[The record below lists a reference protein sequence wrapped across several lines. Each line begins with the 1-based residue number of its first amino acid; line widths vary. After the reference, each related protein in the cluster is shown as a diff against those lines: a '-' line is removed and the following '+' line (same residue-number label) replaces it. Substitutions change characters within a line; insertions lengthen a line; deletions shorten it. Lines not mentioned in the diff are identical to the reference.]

1 MINSHQALTN
11 ASTAPRGGT
20 RAWKFKRVMKLI
32 EAAAAKAFEIQ
43 YGSSDGFEY
52 NIINEGRQVSPSDN
66 IFELNK
72 FFAPIKRATLNYK
85 FTVDNGSSN
94 YCDMYFRTPR
104 VAFINSIIKEL
115 NDRRSLIN
123 SWNLDAYE
131 LKTSGQNMKNPTLYI
146 RLMFE
151 SRIKNKKGK
160 VVIQKIPVNVNLAL
174 KYAGKNESAKELK
187 ELKPSK
193 IDGLTDTWLS
203 PEQFKTKVITYIDSK
218 YFPSKNIMVK
228 EAYKEMVNASFKN
241 QLRDSASIASD
252 LSSEF
257 FEVLSALKAA
267 RLLQSNNSMIMKIF
281 GIPVDSI
288 EARKVKI
295 YIPQKANEPLTDY
308 EISYDKDHPT
318 YGENGNLKISVK
330 SKVRGSSAATVKFD
344 TMFSDISEVN
354 AWFNKLSTSIR
365 RKQVGQYNVAKSAL
379 SYKSLGKITTLYP
392 IRAVKMLLASVLKGK
407 VTSDFSSVIN
417 HGNINS
423 FKKMCKEIDKKV
435 TGGMASAR
443 YIPIDDLITDAKIL
457 KECKTLIA
465 YNLDKNP
472 NQYLKLLDKEPVKS
486 GNTYLAKGTQEKYPF
501 SLNNFA
507 LICERVVVETSKERS
522 NTKLNFYKMFYDNV
536 LTKRE
541 VAYSVLSL
549 EGTDEVKLEYGF
561 HSKYNFNQYKKWI
574 ALRSKNYAFNM
585 QDALAMDV

>member
-1 MINSHQALTN
+1 MAQAHRGLVE
-11 ASTAPRGGT
+11 ASNAPRGGT
-20 RAWKFKRVMKLI
+20 RAWKFKRVMNLV
-32 EAAAAKAFEIQ
+32 EAAAAKAFETQ
-43 YGSSDGFEY
+43 YGSADGFQY
-52 NIINEGRQVSPSDN
+52 NIINEGRQITPSDN

-85 FTVDNGSSN
+85 FTIDNGSSN

-104 VAFINSIIKEL
+104 VALINSIIKEL
-115 NDRRSLIN
+115 SDRRSLIN
-123 SWNLDAYE
+123 SWNVDAYE
-131 LKTSGQNMKNPTLYI
+131 LKTSGQDMKNPTLYI
-146 RLMFE
+146 RIMFE

-160 VVIQKIPVNVNLAL
+160 VVVQKVPVNVNLAL

-187 ELKPSK
+187 ELKPSR

-203 PEQFKTKVITYIDSK
+203 PEQFKNKVIEYIDSK
-218 YFPSKNIMVK
+218 SFPSKNLMVK
-228 EAYKEMVNASFKN
+228 EAYKGMVNDSFKN

-267 RLLQSNNSMIMKIF
+267 RLLQANNPIIMKIF

-308 EISYDKDHPT
+308 EICYDKDHPT

-344 TMFSDISEVN
+344 TMFSDVSEVN
-354 AWFNKLSTSIR
+354 VWFNKLSSAIK
-365 RKQVGQYNVAKSAL
+365 RKQVGQFNVAKSAL

-407 VTSDFSSVIN
+407 VTSDFSTVIN

-435 TGGMASAR
+435 TSGMASVR

-457 KECKTLIA
+457 KECKILIA
-465 YNLDKNP
+465 HNLDKNA
-472 NQYLKLLDKEPVKS
+472 NQYLKLLDKKPIKS
-486 GNTYLAKGTQEKYPF
+486 GNTYVAEGTQEKYPF
-501 SLNNFA
+501 GLNNFA

-549 EGTDEVKLEYGF
+549 KGTDEVKLEYGF
-561 HSKYNFNQYKKWI
+561 YSKYNFNQYKKWI

>member
-1 MINSHQALTN
+1 MTQAHQGLVQSSN
-11 ASTAPRGGT
+11 APRGGT
-20 RAWKFKRVMKLI
+20 RAWKFKRVMNLV
-32 EAAAAKAFEIQ
+32 EAAAAKAFETQ

-52 NIINEGRQVSPSDN
+52 NIINEGRQITPFDN

-85 FTVDNGSSN
+85 FTIDNGSSN

-104 VAFINSIIKEL
+104 VAIINSIIKEL
-115 NDRRSLIN
+115 KDRSSLIN
-123 SWNLDAYE
+123 SWNIDSYQ
-131 LKTSGQNMKNPTLYI
+131 LKTSGQDMKNPTLYI
-146 RLMFE
+146 RMMFE
-151 SRIKNKKGK
+151 LRIKNKKGK
-160 VVIQKIPVNVNLAL
+160 VVVQKIPVNINLAL

-193 IDGLTDTWLS
+193 IDGLTDTWLR
-203 PEQFKTKVITYIDSK
+203 PEQFKNKVIAYIDSK
-218 YFPSKNIMVK
+218 SFPSKNLMLK
-228 EAYKEMVNASFKN
+228 EAYKAMVNDSFKN
-241 QLRDSASIASD
+241 QIKDSASIASD

-257 FEVLSALKAA
+257 FEILSSLKAA
-267 RLLQSNNSMIMKIF
+267 RLLQANNPSIMKIF

-288 EARKVKI
+288 EANKIKI
-295 YIPQKANEPLTDY
+295 YIPQRANEPLTDY
-308 EISYDKDHPT
+308 EICYDKDHPT

-344 TMFSDISEVN
+344 TMFSDVSDVN
-354 AWFNKLSTSIR
+354 VWFNKLSSGIKR
-365 RKQVGQYNVAKSAL
+365 RQVGQLNVAKSAL

-407 VTSDFSSVIN
+407 VTSDFSSVIS
-417 HGNINS
+417 HGDINF

-435 TGGMASAR
+435 TSGAASVR
-443 YIPIDDLITDAKIL
+443 YIPIDDLISDAKIL
-457 KECKTLIA
+457 KECKILMA
-465 YNLDKNP
+465 HNLDKNV
-472 NQYLKLLDKEPVKS
+472 NQYLKLLDKKPIKS
-486 GNTYLAKGTQEKYPF
+486 GNNYIAEGTQEKYPF

-507 LICERVVVETSKERS
+507 LICEKIVVETSKEKS

-536 LTKRE
+536 LTKKE

-549 EGTDEVKLEYGF
+549 KGTDEVKLEYGF
-561 HSKYNFNQYKKWI
+561 YSKYNFNQYKNWV

-585 QDALAMDV
+585 QDAQGMDL

>member
-1 MINSHQALTN
+1 MVQAHRGLVE
-11 ASTAPRGGT
+11 ASNAPRGGT
-20 RAWKFKRVMKLI
+20 RAWKFKRVMNLV
-32 EAAAAKAFEIQ
+32 EAAAAKAFETQ
-43 YGSSDGFEY
+43 YGSADGFQY
-52 NIINEGRQVSPSDN
+52 NIINEGRQITPSDN
-66 IFELNK
+66 VFELNK

-85 FTVDNGSSN
+85 FTIDNGSSN

-104 VAFINSIIKEL
+104 VALINSIIKEL
-115 NDRRSLIN
+115 SDRRSLIN
-123 SWNLDAYE
+123 SWNVDAYE
-131 LKTSGQNMKNPTLYI
+131 LKTSGQDMKNPTLYI
-146 RLMFE
+146 RMMFE

-160 VVIQKIPVNVNLAL
+160 VVVQKVPVNVNLAL

-187 ELKPSK
+187 ELKPSR

-203 PEQFKTKVITYIDSK
+203 PEQFKNKVITYIDSK
-218 YFPSKNIMVK
+218 SFPSKNLMVK
-228 EAYKEMVNASFKN
+228 EAYKGMVNDSFKN
-241 QLRDSASIASD
+241 QERDSASIASD

-267 RLLQSNNSMIMKIF
+267 RLLQANNAMIMKVF
-281 GIPVDSI
+281 GIPVDSV

-308 EISYDKDHPT
+308 EICYDKDHPT

-344 TMFSDISEVN
+344 TMFSDVSEVN
-354 AWFNKLSTSIR
+354 VWFNKLSTSIK
-365 RKQVGQYNVAKSAL
+365 RKQVGQFNVAKSAL

-407 VTSDFSSVIN
+407 VTSDFSAVIN

-435 TGGMASAR
+435 TGGMASVR

-507 LICERVVVETSKERS
+507 LICERVVVETSKERG

-549 EGTDEVKLEYGF
+549 DGTDEVKLKYGF
-561 HSKYNFNQYKKWI
+561 YSKYNFNQYKKWI

>member
-1 MINSHQALTN
+1 MAKAHRGLVE
-11 ASTAPRGGT
+11 ASNAPRGGT
-20 RAWKFKRVMKLI
+20 RAWKFKRVMNLV
-32 EAAAAKAFEIQ
+32 EAAAAKAFQNQ
-43 YGSSDGFEY
+43 YGTEDGFVY
-52 NIINEGRQVSPSDN
+52 NVISEGRQIKPSDN

-72 FFAPIKRATLNYK
+72 FLAPINRATLNYK
-85 FTVDNGSSN
+85 FTIDDGSSN

-104 VAFINSIIKEL
+104 VAIINSIIKEL

-123 SWNLDAYE
+123 SWNVDAYE
-131 LKTSGQNMKNPTLYI
+131 LKTSGQDMKNPTLYI
-146 RLMFE
+146 RMIFK
-151 SRIKNKKGK
+151 SHVKNKGGK
-160 VVIQKIPVNVNLAL
+160 VVVQKIPVNVNLAL

-193 IDGLTDTWLS
+193 IDGLTDVWLS
-203 PEQFKTKVITYIDSK
+203 PEQFKNKVITYIDSK
-218 YFPSKNIMVK
+218 SFPSKNLMVK
-228 EAYKEMVNASFKN
+228 EAYKAMVNDSFKN
-241 QLRDSASIASD
+241 QVRDSASIASD

-267 RLLQSNNSMIMKIF
+267 RLLQANNPMIMKVF
-281 GIPVDSI
+281 GIPVDSV

-308 EISYDKDHPT
+308 EICYDKDHPS

-354 AWFNKLSTSIR
+354 AWFNKLSSTIK
-365 RKQVGQYNVAKSAL
+365 RKQVGQFNVAKSAL
-379 SYKSLGKITTLYP
+379 FYKNLGKITTLYP
-392 IRAVKMLLASVLKGK
+392 IRAVKILLASVLAGK
-407 VTSDFSSVIN
+407 VTSDFSTVIN

-435 TGGMASAR
+435 TSGMASVR
-443 YIPIDDLITDAKIL
+443 YIPIDDLITDKKIL
-457 KECKTLIA
+457 KESKIFIA

-472 NQYLKLLDKEPVKS
+472 NQYIKLLDKKPVKS
-486 GNTYLAKGTQEKYPF
+486 GNTYLAEGTQEKYPF

-522 NTKLNFYKMFYDNV
+522 STKLNFYKMFYDNV

-549 EGTDEVKLEYGF
+549 KGTDEVKLEYGF
-561 HSKYNFNQYKKWI
+561 YSRYNFNQYKKWI

-585 QDALAMDV
+585 QDALGMDV